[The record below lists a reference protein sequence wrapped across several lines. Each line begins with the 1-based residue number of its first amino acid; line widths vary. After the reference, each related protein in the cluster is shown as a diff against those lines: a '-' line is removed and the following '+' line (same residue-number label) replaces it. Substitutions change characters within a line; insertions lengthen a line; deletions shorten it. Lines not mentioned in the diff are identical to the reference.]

1 MRLIHVAAY
10 AAILLFAASNQAFA
24 AAASAAAVQTAAGQT
39 AIDDNVWHPFVVAA
53 RPITRAPAPADEY
66 FGRYKLSFLGI
77 RNIIRDMGI
86 EGDSPLAL
94 PLQEGRIHEVA
105 GSLADWANRYPR
117 DKWLPGTTA
126 SFVRFLERKNDAQSA
141 LLAADLIAYL
151 NDRFAATPTG
161 KWYAALAAA
170 HVTVTGVDL
179 TAAPAPFRLY
189 GPFDPDVLH
198 LGRSIPS
205 S

>member
-1 MRLIHVAAY
+1 MRLVQVA
-10 AAILLFAASNQAFA
+10 AFA
-24 AAASAAAVQTAAGQT
+24 AIFFSASSSPAFSAAVPTATGQP
-39 AIDDNVWHPFVVAA
+39 AFDDNIWHTYFVAA
-53 RPITRAPAPADEY
+53 RPIARAPAPADEY

-77 RNIIRDMGI
+77 RNIIRDMNI

-126 SFVRFLERKNDAQSA
+126 SFVRFLERKDDAASA

-151 NDRFAATPTG
+151 NDRFATTRSG

-170 HVTVTGVDL
+170 HVPVTGVDL

-189 GPFDPDVLH
+189 GPFDPDVLN

-205 S
+205 P

>member
-1 MRLIHVAAY
+1 MQVAAFAAIFFSAASGPAY
-10 AAILLFAASNQAFA
+10 AATVPAAP
-24 AAASAAAVQTAAGQT
+24 GQT
-39 AIDDNVWHPFVVAA
+39 PYDDSVWHTYLVTA

-66 FGRYKLSFLGI
+66 FGRYKLSFLGM
-77 RNIIRDMGI
+77 RNIIRDMNI

-126 SFVRFLERKNDAQSA
+126 SFVRFLERKNDAGSA

-151 NDRFAATPTG
+151 NDRYAGTRTG
-161 KWYAALAAA
+161 KWYAALSAA
-170 HVTVTGVDL
+170 HVPVSGVDM
-179 TAAPAPFRLY
+179 TAAPLPFRLY
-189 GPFDPDVLH
+189 GPFDPDVLN
-198 LGRSIPS
+198 LGRNIPTS
-205 S
+205 

>member
-1 MRLIHVAAY
+1 MRTTHI
-10 AAILLFAASNQAFA
+10 AAIAALFLSTQSAPAFATA
-24 AAASAAAVQTAAGQT
+24 AAAVAGQT
-39 AIDDNVWHPFVVAA
+39 ALDDNVWHTFSVAA
-53 RPITRAPAPADEY
+53 RPISRAPAPADEY

-77 RNIIRDMGI
+77 RNIIHDMNI

-94 PLQEGRIHEVA
+94 PLQQGRIHEVA

-126 SFVRFLERKNDAQSA
+126 SFVRFLERKDDAGSA

-151 NDRFAATPTG
+151 NDRFATTRSG

-170 HVTVTGVDL
+170 HVPVIGVDP
-179 TAAPAPFRLY
+179 TAVPPPFRLY
-189 GPFDPDVLH
+189 GPFDPDVLN
-198 LGRSIPS
+198 LGRRIPS
-205 S
+205 P

>member
-1 MRLIHVAAY
+1 MRTIHIAAIAALFMSAQSAPAY
-10 AAILLFAASNQAFA
+10 AAA
-24 AAASAAAVQTAAGQT
+24 AAAVAAQTAL
-39 AIDDNVWHPFVVAA
+39 DDNVWHTFSVAA
-53 RPITRAPAPADEY
+53 RPISRAPAPADEY

-77 RNIIRDMGI
+77 RNIIHDMNI

-94 PLQEGRIHEVA
+94 PLQQGRIHEVA

-126 SFVRFLERKNDAQSA
+126 SFVRFLERKDDAGSA

-151 NDRFAATPTG
+151 NDRFATTRSG

-170 HVTVTGVDL
+170 HVPVIGVDP
-179 TAAPAPFRLY
+179 AAVPPPFRLY
-189 GPFDPDVLH
+189 GPFDPDVLN
-198 LGRSIPS
+198 LGRRIPS
-205 S
+205 P

>member
-1 MRLIHVAAY
+1 MRFVHVAAT
-10 AAILLFAASNQAFA
+10 AAIFFA
-24 AAASAAAVQTAAGQT
+24 AASGQAYAASAPAAPAQTPV
-39 AIDDNVWHPFVVAA
+39 DDNVWHTYLVAA

-77 RNIIRDMGI
+77 RNIIHDMNI

-94 PLQEGRIHEVA
+94 PLQQGRIHEVA

-126 SFVRFLERKNDAQSA
+126 SFVRFLERKDDAGSA

-151 NDRFAATPTG
+151 NDRFATTRSG

-170 HVTVTGVDL
+170 HVPVIGVDP
-179 TAAPAPFRLY
+179 TAVPPPFRLY
-189 GPFDPDVLH
+189 GPFDPDVLN
-198 LGRSIPS
+198 LGRRIPS
-205 S
+205 P

>member
-1 MRLIHVAAY
+1 MRLVQVA
-10 AAILLFAASNQAFA
+10 AFA
-24 AAASAAAVQTAAGQT
+24 ALFFTASSSPAVSAAVPTAAGQP
-39 AIDDNVWHPFVVAA
+39 AFDDNIWHTFFVAA
-53 RPITRAPAPADEY
+53 RPIARAPAPADEY

-77 RNIIRDMGI
+77 RNIIRDMNI

-126 SFVRFLERKNDAQSA
+126 SFVRFLERKDDAASA

-151 NDRFAATPTG
+151 NDRFAATRSG

-170 HVTVTGVDL
+170 HVPVTGVDL
-179 TAAPAPFRLY
+179 TAAPAPFRFY
-189 GPFDPDVLH
+189 GPFDPDVLN

-205 S
+205 P

>member
-1 MRLIHVAAY
+1 MRFVQIAATAAIFIAAASGQAY
-10 AAILLFAASNQAFA
+10 AASAP
-24 AAASAAAVQTAAGQT
+24 AASAQTPF
-39 AIDDNVWHPFVVAA
+39 DDNVWHTYLVAA
-53 RPITRAPAPADEY
+53 RPIARAPAPADEY

-105 GSLADWANRYPR
+105 GSLGDWANRYPR

-126 SFVRFLERKNDAQSA
+126 SFVRFLERKHDAGSA
-141 LLAADLIAYL
+141 LLAADFIAYL
-151 NDRFAATPTG
+151 NDRYAGTRTG
-161 KWYAALAAA
+161 KWYAALSAA
-170 HVTVTGVDL
+170 HVTVSGVDM
-179 TAAPAPFRLY
+179 TAAPSPFRLY

-198 LGRSIPS
+198 LERNIPTM
-205 S
+205 

>member
-1 MRLIHVAAY
+1 MRLVQVAAF
-10 AAILLFAASNQAFA
+10 AAIFLVAASGQAS
-24 AAASAAAVQTAAGQT
+24 AAASATAAGQV
-39 AIDDNVWHPFVVAA
+39 AFDDNVWHTYLVAA
-53 RPITRAPAPADEY
+53 RPIARAPAPADEY
-66 FGRYKLSFLGI
+66 FGQYKLSFLGI
-77 RNIIRDMGI
+77 RNIIHDMNI

-126 SFVRFLERKNDAQSA
+126 SFVRFLERKNDAGSA

-151 NDRFAATPTG
+151 NDRFASTRSG
-161 KWYAALAAA
+161 KFYAALAAA
-170 HVTVTGVDL
+170 HVPVSGVDL

-189 GPFDPDVLH
+189 GPFDPDVLN
-198 LGRSIPS
+198 LGRNIPS
-205 S
+205 P

>member
-1 MRLIHVAAY
+1 MRMVQVAAF
-10 AAILLFAASNQAFA
+10 AAILLSAASNPARA
-24 AAASAAAVQTAAGQT
+24 ATVPTSAGQI
-39 AIDDNVWHPFVVAA
+39 ALDDNVWHTYSVTA
-53 RPITRAPAPADEY
+53 RPIARAPAPADEY

-94 PLQEGRIHEVA
+94 PLQQGRIREVA

-126 SFVRFLERKNDAQSA
+126 SFVRFLERKNDAGSA
-141 LLAADLIAYL
+141 LIAADFIAYL
-151 NDRFAATPTG
+151 NDRYAGTRTG
-161 KWYAALAAA
+161 KWYAALSAA
-170 HVTVTGVDL
+170 HVPVSGIDMS
-179 TAAPAPFRLY
+179 AAPPPFRFY

-198 LGRSIPS
+198 LERHIPLQ
-205 S
+205 